1 MGYFYF
7 QNVDPSIK
15 ELTFVSEKFGTKTQS
30 IDFSE
35 TCPEYYINT
44 SEIDLDE
51 VIVNYIAPPIEKVSG
66 GSFEFNLNQFQSS
79 PGLLIQIILNYL
91 NLFLEL
97 TLQTK
102 TISFL

>member
-35 TCPEYYINT
+35 TCPEYYINRN
-44 SEIDLDE
+44 EIDLDE
-51 VIVNYIAPPIEKVSG
+51 VIVNYIAPSHRKSKWG
-66 GSFEFNLNQFQSS
+66 KF
-79 PGLLIQIILNYL
+79 
-91 NLFLEL
+91 
-97 TLQTK
+97 
-102 TISFL
+102 